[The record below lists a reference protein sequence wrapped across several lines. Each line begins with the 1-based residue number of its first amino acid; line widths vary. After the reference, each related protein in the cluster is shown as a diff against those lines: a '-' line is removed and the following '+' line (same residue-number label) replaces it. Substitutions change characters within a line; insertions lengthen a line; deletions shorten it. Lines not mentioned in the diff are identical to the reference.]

1 MNLYKVSTGTLV
13 VGGLITATAF
23 GLVIYILAT
32 RVF

>member
-1 MNLYKVSTGTLV
+1 MFRVTNTTLII
-13 VGGLITATAF
+13 GGLITATAF